1 MAVILGLMNALG
13 MLTFATFVLFAQ
25 ENLDLETGL
34 LTGVLRPV
42 AEFFGADSVA
52 AFIFAVLMMSG
63 AIGGVVGS
71 VLAPR
76 VARSM
81 GRGPALYL
89 TIVSSGASAAIVGMS
104 TRWWM
109 VFLMFALA
117 TFTAVVWNV
126 ITVSFRQTIIP
137 DELLGRV
144 NSVYRFFAWG
154 MMPIG
159 SIVGGL
165 VVAAFTPLVGR
176 ADALR
181 WPFFL
186 TAIVYGVLLVYAVPR
201 LSSARLEQAQA
212 EATGGGATPVRTE
225 G

>member
-1 MAVILGLMNALG
+1 MNGLG

-76 VARSM
+76 VARRM
-81 GRGPALYL
+81 GRGPALYM
-89 TIVSSGASAAIVGMS
+89 TIASSGASAAIVGMS

-109 VFLMFALA
+109 VFHMFALA

-126 ITVSFRQTIIP
+126 ITVSYRQTIIP

-159 SIVGGL
+159 AAVGGL
-165 VVAAFTPLVGR
+165 IVAAVGVVADRDV
-176 ADALR
+176 ALR
-181 WPFFL
+181 ATWFASAAVHLGLFVFGRSRL
-186 TAIVYGVLLVYAVPR
+186 TTAKIEA
-201 LSSARLEQAQA
+201 ARTA
-212 EATGGGATPVRTE
+212 ATPAPSESDSGPRK
-225 G
+225 